1 MSSKWKYFFKKYQNF
16 CIVSGIAGFLLAPFL
31 WPFFLAI
38 LVNTLSLSVPV
49 LLVYLMICRLKK
61 NKQETKKETSTADTD
76 SRKCQKSTTC
86 EKNEKAVV
94 KNDVKEETPIHIVPK
109 QEPVVQVEKEKKAD
123 TVINKLDEATAAAI
137 QWYITEG
144 RKRISHISTKLV
156 AEGVNSFSISRDGL
170 CSVRTDKGFH
180 RVAAV
185 RDFPA
190 QKMLVI
196 KKELEKEGIYY
207 VKLSRRYMWITRR

>member
-16 CIVSGIAGFLLAPFL
+16 CIVSVIAGFLLAPFL

-61 NKQETKKETSTADTD
+61 NKQEIKKETSTADTD

-86 EKNEKAVV
+86 EKAVV
-94 KNDVKEETPIHIVPK
+94 KNNVKEETPIHIVPK

-180 RVAAV
+180 RIAAV

-207 VKLSRRYMWITRR
+207 VKLSGRYMWITRR

>member
-61 NKQETKKETSTADTD
+61 NKQEIKKETSTADTD

-86 EKNEKAVV
+86 EKAVV
-94 KNDVKEETPIHIVPK
+94 KNNVKEETPIHIVPK

-144 RKRISHISTKLV
+144 RKRISHISTKLA
-156 AEGVNSFSISRDGL
+156 AEGVKSFSISRDGL